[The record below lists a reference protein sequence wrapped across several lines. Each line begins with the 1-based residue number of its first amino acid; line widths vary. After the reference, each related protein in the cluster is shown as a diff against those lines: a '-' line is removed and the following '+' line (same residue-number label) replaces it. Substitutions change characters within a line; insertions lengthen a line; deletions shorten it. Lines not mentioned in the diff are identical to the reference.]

1 MSVLRNLLTREI
13 MSNQD
18 LYGSARRYIAANA
31 VIGSAASKMAQLN
44 REQEAKI
51 AEITR
56 FYSHYKPEKELAD
69 QVGRF
74 LLLKMTADAYMY
86 LNNSLRSEMVHD
98 CQNQKEFTT
107 HLPDLIESRKAKY
120 RPFYEKIGMEM
131 PMDLETM
138 TAEDLCLI
146 MSVELMTPHQL
157 KKYHEDKEVREQG
170 EKLAENIGL
179 FFRAVLIIGLLVLI
193 VYLSAQ

>member
-1 MSVLRNLLTREI
+1 
-13 MSNQD
+13 MSNKD

-31 VIGSAASKMAQLN
+31 VIGSAASKMAELN

-56 FYSHYKPEKELAD
+56 FYSHYKSEKELAD
-69 QVGRF
+69 QIGRF

-107 HLPDLIESRKAKY
+107 HLPELIESRKAKY

-131 PMDLETM
+131 PTDLETM
-138 TAEDLCLI
+138 TAEDLCVI
-146 MSVELMTPHQL
+146 MGVDLMTPQQL
-157 KKYHEDKEVREQG
+157 KEYHRQKE
-170 EKLAENIGL
+170 EKESAEKFAENLGL
-179 FFRAVLIIGLLVLI
+179 VFRAIIIIGLLI
-193 VYLSAQ
+193 MMIFLSTQ

>member
-1 MSVLRNLLTREI
+1 
-13 MSNQD
+13 MSNPD

-44 REQEAKI
+44 REQAAKI

-86 LNNSLRSEMVHD
+86 IFILRG
-98 CQNQKEFTT
+98 
-107 HLPDLIESRKAKY
+107 Y
-120 RPFYEKIGMEM
+120 
-131 PMDLETM
+131 
-138 TAEDLCLI
+138 
-146 MSVELMTPHQL
+146 
-157 KKYHEDKEVREQG
+157 
-170 EKLAENIGL
+170 NIG
-179 FFRAVLIIGLLVLI
+179 
-193 VYLSAQ
+193 

>member
-1 MSVLRNLLTREI
+1 

-51 AEITR
+51 AETTR
-56 FYSHYKPEKELAD
+56 FYSHYKSENELAD
-69 QVGRF
+69 QVGRYI
-74 LLLKMTADAYMY
+74 LLKMIADAYLY
-86 LNNSLRSEMVHD
+86 LNNSLRSEMIHD

-107 HLPDLIESRKAKY
+107 HLPELIESRKLKY

-131 PMDLETM
+131 PADLETM
-138 TAEDLCLI
+138 TAEDLCVI
-146 MSVELMTPHQL
+146 MGMDLMTPQQL
-157 KKYHEDKEVREQG
+157 EKYHSDQKAFEQG
-170 EKLAENIGL
+170 EKLVENIGL
-179 FFRAVLIIGLLVLI
+179 FFRAVLIIGLLILI
-193 VYLSAQ
+193 FLAI

>member
-13 MSNQD
+13 MSNPD

-56 FYSHYKPEKELAD
+56 FYSHYKSEKELAD

-107 HLPDLIESRKAKY
+107 HLPELIVSRKAKY
-120 RPFYEKIGMEM
+120 RPYYEKIGMEM
-131 PMDLETM
+131 PMDLESM
-138 TAEDLCLI
+138 TADDLCLI
-146 MSVELMTPHQL
+146 MSVELMTPQQL
-157 KKYHEDKEVREQG
+157 KKYHEDKEAREQG

-179 FFRAVLIIGLLVLI
+179 FFRAVLIIGLLVLM

>member
-1 MSVLRNLLTREI
+1 MNASGNLQTREI
-13 MSNQD
+13 MSNPD

-56 FYSHYKPEKELAD
+56 FYSHYKSEKELAD

-74 LLLKMTADAYMY
+74 LLLKMTADAYLY
-86 LNNSLRSEMVHD
+86 LNNSLRSEMIHD
-98 CQNQKEFTT
+98 CQNQKEFTEP
-107 HLPDLIESRKAKY
+107 LPELIASRKEKY

-146 MSVELMTPHQL
+146 MSVELMTPQQL
-157 KKYHEDKEVREQG
+157 KKYHEDKEAREQG

-179 FFRAVLIIGLLVLI
+179 FFRAVLIIGLLVLM

>member
-1 MSVLRNLLTREI
+1 

-51 AEITR
+51 AETTR
-56 FYSHYKPEKELAD
+56 FYSHYKSENELAD
-69 QVGRF
+69 QVGRYI
-74 LLLKMTADAYMY
+74 LLKMIADAYLY
-86 LNNSLRSEMVHD
+86 LNNSLRSEMIHD

-107 HLPDLIESRKAKY
+107 HLPELIESRKLKY

-131 PMDLETM
+131 PADLETM
-138 TAEDLCLI
+138 TAEDLCVI
-146 MSVELMTPHQL
+146 MGMDLMTPQQL
-157 KKYHEDKEVREQG
+157 EEYHRQKEEKESAEKFAEDF
-170 EKLAENIGL
+170 GL
-179 FFRAVLIIGLLVLI
+179 VFRTIIIIGMLI
-193 VYLSAQ
+193 LMIFLSTQ

>member
-1 MSVLRNLLTREI
+1 MNVSGNPLTREI

-56 FYSHYKPEKELAD
+56 FYSHYKSEKELAD
-69 QVGRF
+69 QIGRF

-107 HLPDLIESRKAKY
+107 HLPELIESRKAKY
-120 RPFYEKIGMEM
+120 RPYYEKIGMEM
-131 PMDLETM
+131 PMDLESM
-138 TAEDLCLI
+138 TADDLCLI
-146 MSVELMTPHQL
+146 MSVELMTPQQL
-157 KKYHEDKEVREQG
+157 KKYHEDKEAREQG

-179 FFRAVLIIGLLVLI
+179 FFRAVLIIGLLILI
-193 VYLSAQ
+193 VCLSAQ

>member
-1 MSVLRNLLTREI
+1 MNVLGNLLTRAI
-13 MSNQD
+13 MSNPD
-18 LYGSARRYIAANA
+18 LYGPARRYIAANA

-56 FYSHYKPEKELAD
+56 FYSHYKSEKELAD

-131 PMDLETM
+131 PMDLDTM

-146 MSVELMTPHQL
+146 MSVELMTPQQL
-157 KKYHEDKEVREQG
+157 KKYHEDMEAREQG

-179 FFRAVLIIGLLVLI
+179 FFRAVLIIGLLVLM

>member
-1 MSVLRNLLTREI
+1 

-44 REQEAKI
+44 REQAAKI

-98 CQNQKEFTT
+98 CQNQKEFTA
-107 HLPDLIESRKAKY
+107 HLPELIESRKAKY

-131 PMDLETM
+131 PVDLETM

-146 MSVELMTPHQL
+146 MSVELMTPQQL
-157 KKYHEDKEVREQG
+157 KKHHEDMEAREQG

-179 FFRAVLIIGLLVLI
+179 FFRAVLIIGLLVLM

>member
-56 FYSHYKPEKELAD
+56 FYSHYKSEKELAD
-69 QVGRF
+69 QVGRYI
-74 LLLKMTADAYMY
+74 LLKMTADAYMY

-120 RPFYEKIGMEM
+120 RPYYEKIGMEM

-146 MSVELMTPHQL
+146 MSVELMTPQQL
-157 KKYHEDKEVREQG
+157 MKYHEDKEAREQG

>member
-1 MSVLRNLLTREI
+1 MNVLRNLLTREI

-56 FYSHYKPEKELAD
+56 FNSHYKSENELAN
-69 QVGRF
+69 QVGRY
-74 LLLKMTADAYMY
+74 LLQKMITDAYLY
-86 LNNSLRSEMVHD
+86 LNDSLRSEMIHD

-107 HLPDLIESRKAKY
+107 HLQELLESRKSKY
-120 RPFYEKIGMEM
+120 RHFYEKIGMEM
-131 PMDLETM
+131 PTDLETM
-138 TAEDLCLI
+138 TAEDLCVI
-146 MSVELMTPHQL
+146 MGVDLMTPLQL
-157 KKYHEDKEVREQG
+157 EEYHRQKE
-170 EKLAENIGL
+170 EKESAEKFAENLGL
-179 FFRAVLIIGLLVLI
+179 VFRAIIIIGLLI
-193 VYLSAQ
+193 VMIFLSTQ

>member
-1 MSVLRNLLTREI
+1 

-18 LYGSARRYIAANA
+18 LYGAARRYVAANA

-44 REQEAKI
+44 REQAAKV

-56 FYSHYKPEKELAD
+56 FYSHYKTDNDLAD

-74 LLLKMTADAYMY
+74 MLLNRSYEAFSY
-86 LNNSLRSEMVHD
+86 LNTSLRNEMVHD

-107 HLPDLIESRKAKY
+107 HLPELIESRKAKY

-131 PMDLETM
+131 PEDLDTM
-138 TAEDLCLI
+138 TAEDLCFV
-146 MSVELMTPHQL
+146 MSVKLMTPEEL
-157 KKYHEDKEVREQG
+157 KTYHSRKADEEWA
-170 EKLAENIGL
+170 EKLLENLGL
-179 FFRAVLIIGLLVLI
+179 AFRAVLIIGMLI
-193 VYLSAQ
+193 LMICISAQ

>member
-1 MSVLRNLLTREI
+1 
-13 MSNQD
+13 MSNPE

-56 FYSHYKPEKELAD
+56 FYSHYKSEKELVD

-131 PMDLETM
+131 PTDLETM
-138 TAEDLCLI
+138 TAEDLCVI
-146 MSVELMTPHQL
+146 MGVDLMTPQQL
-157 KKYHEDKEVREQG
+157 KEYHADKEAREQG

-179 FFRAVLIIGLLVLI
+179 FFRAVLIIGLLVLM